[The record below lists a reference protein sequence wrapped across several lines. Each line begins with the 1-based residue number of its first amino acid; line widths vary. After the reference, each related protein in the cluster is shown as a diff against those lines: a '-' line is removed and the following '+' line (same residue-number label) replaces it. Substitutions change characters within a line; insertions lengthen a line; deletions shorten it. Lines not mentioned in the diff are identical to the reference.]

1 MVKIK
6 NTLAALALAL
16 TFAPAARGQE
26 DAPPPTR
33 AEVIERSM
41 EAVAQEARGAMSF
54 SELWRNGGML
64 MWFLAA
70 MSVFGMTVVF
80 YLLWILRDRQIA
92 PDTLTVS
99 LLASV
104 QNGDLASARAL
115 CAEHPCQLGA
125 VMLAAFDHL
134 QDGGGHA
141 EAVALREA
149 VEAEGARQAQRLQ
162 GQSQLLLDIATIAPM
177 LGLLGTVLGMLQAFG
192 AIALDVASAKPVVL
206 AAGVSKAIITTV
218 FGLAIAIPAMCFYAY
233 FRRRAAAKTAV
244 LEAAAARVTTV
255 LAGRF
260 HA

>member
-1 MVKIK
+1 MKWSRHIVS
-6 NTLAALALAL
+6 TLALACAL
-16 TFAPAARGQE
+16 SARAQVE
-26 DAPPPTR
+26 TPMTRDDAFR
-33 AEVIERSM
+33 QSM
-41 EAVAQEARGAMSF
+41 ETVSKETRGAMSF
-54 SELWRNGGML
+54 RELWRNGGML

-70 MSVFGMTVVF
+70 VSVFGMAVVF

-92 PDTLTVS
+92 PDALAAS
-99 LLASV
+99 LLANV
-104 QNGDLASARAL
+104 QNGDLASARTL
-115 CAEHPCQLGA
+115 CGERPCQLSA

-134 QDGGGHA
+134 QDSSKVETG
-141 EAVALREA
+141 ALREA
-149 VEAEGARQAQRLQ
+149 VESEGARQAQRLQ

-233 FRRRAAAKTAV
+233 FRRRVAAKTAV
-244 LEAAAARVTTV
+244 LEAAAARIVTV